1 MRGGNVVRMNETEKC
16 GVARHAIDADATIA
30 GRSAGPAGLGS
41 ASGQCGIE
49 KSAVH
54 ANANERPDADATTAG
69 AVVPANRTGTR
80 MPAAGR
86 LVSADAYACI
96 PDSARAAPAASRTAI
111 HRPALL
117 IQPHSLFCILLVGE
131 LPTVFPT
138 ARSAKAECNGRFLR
152 TPTG

>member
-1 MRGGNVVRMNETEKC
+1 MRGSNVVWMNQPEKC
-16 GVARHAIDADATIA
+16 GVARDAIDADATII
-30 GRSAGPAGLGS
+30 GRSAGRAGFGS
-41 ASGQCGIE
+41 ASGRCGIE

-54 ANANERPDADATTAG
+54 ANANDTSDANATTAET
-69 AVVPANRTGTR
+69 VVPANRTGTR

-86 LVSADAYACI
+86 LVNAGVYPCTAD
-96 PDSARAAPAASRTAI
+96 PERAAPAAPCTPI